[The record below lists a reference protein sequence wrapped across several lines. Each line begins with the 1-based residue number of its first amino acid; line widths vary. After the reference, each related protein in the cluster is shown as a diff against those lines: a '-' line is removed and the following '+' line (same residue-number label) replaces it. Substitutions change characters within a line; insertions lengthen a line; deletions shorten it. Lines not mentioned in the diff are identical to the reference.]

1 MKNRYASLPLIVL
14 SLYTITVSDVCKS
27 QPQRKVVNSLTEK
40 NPLNRSPDDSIQAYS
55 TQYSIQ
61 IKGQSNIVKVSGK
74 VMKTTS
80 DSTDAK
86 NKISIRVSG
95 EGNTVLINQTKKKSE
110 VKVLQNGGNN
120 QVKILQK
127 DK

>member
-1 MKNRYASLPLIVL
+1 M
-14 SLYTITVSDVCKS
+14 
-27 QPQRKVVNSLTEK
+27 
-40 NPLNRSPDDSIQAYS
+40 NRSPVDSIQPDS

-61 IKGQSNIVKVSGK
+61 IKGRSNLVKVNGK

-80 DSTDAK
+80 NSPDTK

-95 EGNTVLINQTKKKSE
+95 EGNTVLINRTDKKSK
-110 VKVLQNGGNN
+110 VNVLQKGRNN
-120 QVKILQK
+120 QIKISQR